1 MLGARHAA
9 GAHGGCMGVL
19 RELTF
24 LGSVE
29 VEPLTVDEIGEVV
42 RTLVFA
48 IAFDVTALGNEPEGA
63 RVWVLGNRS
72 SLELVELSV

>member
-1 MLGARHAA
+1 
-9 GAHGGCMGVL
+9 MGVL

-29 VEPLTVDEIGEVV
+29 VEPLTVDEIGEIM

-48 IAFDVTALGNEPEGA
+48 IALGVIAFGNEPEGA
-63 RVWVLGNRS
+63 RVRVLGNRS
-72 SLELVELSV
+72 SLELVELSVG